1 MKYLIMLIMCGIL
14 WGSQYEFNRLALES
28 MPAIWIAALRSSF
41 GALILIA
48 ACYWLKFKRTSGH
61 WPMLFVIATLEATL
75 PFLLVAW
82 GQQSTPSS
90 HAAVI
95 TGMNPL
101 LTILLAPLFLR
112 HARLEAKSL
121 LCGLLGFASLLY
133 LFYPQLHTSDGH
145 SFYGAAAIFIAALSF
160 ALSLILVKKL
170 DNLHPIVVARDV
182 IVLSALQLL
191 PIALLSSELTLSGIS
206 TSSALS
212 SLYLGIFCGGVVYI
226 LFMQLIMSKGP
237 AFASLSNYLVP
248 TVGVILAAIAQ
259 GGTID
264 SRTLLSLAGILSA
277 ILLFQFWPNSA
288 PPLRSRLDS

>member
-101 LTILLAPLFLR
+101 LTIVLAPLFLR

-133 LFYPQLHTSDGH
+133 LFYPQLHTPDGQ
-145 SFYGAAAIFIAALSF
+145 SFYGAAAIFIATLSF

-182 IVLSALQLL
+182 IVLSAMQLL
-191 PIALLSSELTLSGIS
+191 PIALLSSELTLSHIS
-206 TSSALS
+206 MSSALS

>member
-48 ACYWLKFKRTSGH
+48 ACYWLKLKRTSGH

-133 LFYPQLHTSDGH
+133 LFYPQLHTPDGH
-145 SFYGAAAIFIAALSF
+145 NFYGAVAIFIAALSF

-191 PIALLSSELTLSGIS
+191 PIALLSSELTLSHIS
-206 TSSALS
+206 MSSALS

-259 GGTID
+259 DGTID

-277 ILLFQFWPNSA
+277 ILLFQFWPNST
-288 PPLRSRLDS
+288 PSLRSRLDS

>member
-48 ACYWLKFKRTSGH
+48 ACYWLKLKRTSGH

-133 LFYPQLHTSDGH
+133 LFYPQLHTPDGH
-145 SFYGAAAIFIAALSF
+145 IFYGAVAIFIAALSF

-191 PIALLSSELTLSGIS
+191 PIALLSSELTLSHIS
-206 TSSALS
+206 MSSALS

-288 PPLRSRLDS
+288 PSLRSRLDS

>member
-48 ACYWLKFKRTSGH
+48 ACYWLKLKRTSGH

-133 LFYPQLHTSDGH
+133 LFYPQLHTPVGH
-145 SFYGAAAIFIAALSF
+145 SFYGAVAIFIAALSF

-191 PIALLSSELTLSGIS
+191 PIALLSSELTLSHIS
-206 TSSALS
+206 MSSALS

-288 PPLRSRLDS
+288 PSLRSRLDS

>member
-1 MKYLIMLIMCGIL
+1 MKYLIMLIMCGVL

-48 ACYWLKFKRTSGH
+48 ACYWLKLKRTSGH

-133 LFYPQLHTSDGH
+133 LFYPQLHTPDGH
-145 SFYGAAAIFIAALSF
+145 SFYGAVAIFIAALSF

-191 PIALLSSELTLSGIS
+191 PIALLSSELTLSHIS
-206 TSSALS
+206 MSSALS

-288 PPLRSRLDS
+288 PSLRSRLDS